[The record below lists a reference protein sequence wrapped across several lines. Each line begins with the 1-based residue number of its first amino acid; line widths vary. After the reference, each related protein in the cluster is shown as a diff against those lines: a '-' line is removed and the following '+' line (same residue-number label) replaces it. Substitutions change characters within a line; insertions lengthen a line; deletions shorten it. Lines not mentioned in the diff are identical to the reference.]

1 MGNRLQ
7 HMEDCFIT
15 LVQGQMSNLEK
26 IDAKEMGEVID
37 IIKDLEEAQYY
48 CAITSAMQENK
59 MYYSE
64 GNNNNITYV
73 PQYPQYDEIEYY
85 SNDYGRSPKS
95 RKYYM
100 ESKELHHDKNTK
112 IQKLEK
118 YANELSEDIL
128 EMIRD
133 ASPEERQM
141 LINKINSIS
150 NTIQSM

>member
-1 MGNRLQ
+1 
-7 HMEDCFIT
+7 
-15 LVQGQMSNLEK
+15 MSNLEK
-26 IDAKEMGEVID
+26 VDAKEMGEVID

-59 MYYSE
+59 MYYNE
-64 GNNNNITYV
+64 GNNNNNVTYI

-85 SNDYGRSPKS
+85 NNDYGRSPKS

-133 ASPEERQM
+133 ASPEER
-141 LINKINSIS
+141 
-150 NTIQSM
+150 